1 MIRID
6 SMVLFPFSFSFFFT
20 IFFSLLP
27 SVKRPNRIDD
37 ADRVERVA
45 QRRRRR
51 KAPTTRPTVRFCFF
65 YPVFLFFSIFG
76 YRHFHYLPSSVKKNT
91 VRSIRF
97 PSPIRGNE
105 TKNVLKWK
113 QKYEAKNSVK
123 LGKTRSRTPVERN
136 PISIFHFNYFYGI
149 YLNPI

>member
-1 MIRID
+1 MSR
-6 SMVLFPFSFSFFFT
+6 
-20 IFFSLLP
+20 
-27 SVKRPNRIDD
+27 SVG
-37 ADRVERVA
+37 AA
-45 QRRRRR
+45 ARRRPRDRR
-51 KAPTTRPTVRFCFF
+51 SVFVFF

-123 LGKTRSRTPVERN
+123 LGRTRSRTPVERN